1 VKFVDGLFGVRKH
14 FSDGGQVA
22 CGHVAGE
29 RIDALRVATV
39 PLQFFAHVFDRRFV
53 ATRFDIEDTAPY
65 CVDGDGDVFVPTPK
79 ECLIHGDGADIGK
92 IHTIYRVMHPIRKDS
107 GKRLFVTAKQTRG
120 SGTGNVLQ
128 ESMA

>member
-1 VKFVDGLFGVRKH
+1 MKFVDGLFGVRKH

-53 ATRFDIEDTAPY
+53 AAGFDIEDWALV
-65 CVDGDGDVFVPTPK
+65 CVNGDSNVFVPTPK
-79 ECLIHGDGADIGK
+79 ECLIHSDGADNGK
-92 IHTIYRVMHPIRKDS
+92 IHTIYLVMHPRIAASDFSSQRS
-107 GKRLFVTAKQTRG
+107 KRAALARG
-120 SGTGNVLQ
+120 MSCRS
-128 ESMA
+128 SMA